1 MNPVTDYVVMK
12 LISGEQILAAV
23 TAEFDESVVVV
34 FPLVLKSIPAVKNGA
49 IYEKIATAEFCS
61 FTDDK
66 EFNIHR
72 KDIIFIKPMKKNVA
86 LMYQRSLEE
95 MYIMSSQSS
104 LQLDEIPD
112 QRSEETQENYEEST
126 EVDNELLKKY
136 H

>member
-1 MNPVTDYVVMK
+1 MNQATDYVVMK

-23 TAEFDESVVVV
+23 MAEFDESVVVA
-34 FPLVLKSIPAVKNGA
+34 FPLVLKSVPAMKNGM
-49 IYEKIATAEFCS
+49 IYEKIATAEFCA

-72 KDIIFIKPMKKNVA
+72 KDIIFMKPMKKNVA

-95 MYIMSSQSS
+95 MYIMSDQST
-104 LQLDEIPD
+104 LRLDDFP
-112 QRSEETQENYEEST
+112 EEQQAQQTEEVEESS
-126 EVDNELLKKY
+126 VDPELLKKL